1 VTRRTLVEPGHERI
15 SIVRQ
20 CELIGLNR
28 SSLYYKPM
36 EEDDYELL
44 LKRLIDEQYTK
55 TPFDGSRRMEAW
67 LRKKEHQVDRKRVIR
82 LMREMGLEAIYP
94 KPNLSRR
101 ANEHKIYPY
110 LLRGV
115 AICKPN
121 QVWSADI
128 T

>member
-1 VTRRTLVEPGHERI
+1 M
-15 SIVRQ
+15 RQ

-28 SSLYYKPM
+28 SSLYYKPV

-55 TPFDGSRRMEAW
+55 TPFYGSRRMEAS
-67 LRKKEHQVDRKRVIR
+67 LKKNGHQVDRKTVIR

-94 KPNLSRR
+94 KPNLSKR
-101 ANEHKIYPY
+101 AYEHKIYPY

-115 AICKPN
+115 AILKDPL
-121 QVWSADI
+121 I
-128 T
+128 